1 MLPNPLHPAVV
12 HFPIVLMFLLPI
24 SAGVALWAI
33 RRGARPMTAWAVPA
47 AFAVALSLSSWAAL
61 QTGQEQ
67 GEAVEDVVAERVVE
81 GHEEAAELFLALT
94 GAMVLVTGL
103 GFLRGKPGDLAR
115 ASTVVTAVAI
125 TFAGY
130 RVGHSGGELVYKH
143 GAASA
148 IVQAGVQ
155 TGAQAGAAETG
166 GTARNAERGENDE
179 KDEKK

>member
-33 RRGARPMTAWAVPA
+33 RRGVKPMMAWAVPA
-47 AFAVALSLSSWAAL
+47 AFAVALSLSSWVAL

-67 GEAVEDVVAERVVE
+67 GEAVEDVVSERVVE
-81 GHEEAAELFLALT
+81 GHEEAAELFLVLT
-94 GAMVLVTGL
+94 GGLVLISGL
-103 GFLRGKPGDLAR
+103 GFLRGKAGNVSR
-115 ASTVVTAVAI
+115 AATVVAAVAI

-143 GAASA
+143 GAANA
-148 IVQAGVQ
+148 I
-155 TGAQAGAAETG
+155 AQAGTGAAAGSAWKTEKGET
-166 GTARNAERGENDE
+166 DE
-179 KDEKK
+179 KGEKDASRR